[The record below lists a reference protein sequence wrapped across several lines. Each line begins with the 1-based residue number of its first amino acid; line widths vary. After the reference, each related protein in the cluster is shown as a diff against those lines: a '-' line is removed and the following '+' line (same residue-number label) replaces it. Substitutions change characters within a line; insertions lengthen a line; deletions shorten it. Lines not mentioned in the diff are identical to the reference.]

1 MSKDLPTSLKE
12 WEACFCGPLPT
23 MSALRQAFVQLLRY
37 CFSDSSHYSDLRQQL
52 GCLTYKPEGG
62 ENSISIF
69 AAGASDPS
77 NTNNIPGVLVQFKD
91 GIKYQ
96 MQSLQDYRVTSED
109 FSRTTSYA
117 VGQTQLVLTCS
128 AYDADISCAMAD
140 ACMLFIMGVK
150 QRILQAWGRWIRDIR
165 VEQLTEPHQKQVS
178 ETDSSV
184 VWYESQLAVSINIE
198 YEVDTA
204 QESKRLKGS
213 TINSRIDT

>member
-1 MSKDLPTSLKE
+1 MSRDLPTSLKE
-12 WEACFCGPLPT
+12 WESCFCGPLPT

-37 CFSDSSHYSDLRQQL
+37 CFSDSSHYSDLEQQL

-62 ENSISIF
+62 ENSISIY
-69 AAGASDPS
+69 AAGANDPS
-77 NTNNIPGVLVQFKD
+77 NTNNIPGVLVQFKE

-96 MQSLQDYRVTSED
+96 MQALQDYRVTSQD
-109 FSRTTSYA
+109 FSRTTSYT

-165 VEQLTEPHQKQVS
+165 VEQLSEPHQKQVS

-184 VWYESQLAVSINIE
+184 VWYESQLVVAINIE

-204 QESKRLKGS
+204 EESKRLKGS